1 MANRFLLPIF
11 RTFFLST
18 LVLWG
23 LGVGTGPFSG
33 SAALALTADDAAQ
46 SARTKDRP
54 GSTTT
59 PVEAQAE
66 PRDKGKALAEVTGI
80 HVVGSDNT
88 VRLVLDVTR
97 TVEPSSFLL
106 GVPHRIVIDLADTA
120 LALKDNRGN
129 GAPGFLKSM
138 RYGTTSAG
146 TLRFIIETDG
156 PTVLERSFAVPAAEG
171 SGVRVVFDIGKSD
184 ERAFR
189 LAIASQAEEE
199 RLRTEEANRPAEKA
213 DLAVPPRRKRIV
225 IDPGHGGKDGGAM
238 TRDGREE
245 KELVLDFSLDL
256 ASVLRRSGKYD
267 VILTRSDDRFIP
279 LGERVRIAREAQA
292 DLFISIHADSLPED
306 RRVRGTAVYTISE
319 TASDAMAARLA
330 HQQNQADAIA
340 GIELKNAPDA
350 VVDILFDLTRR
361 EQSNLSILFARHFY
375 ESLRTK
381 IQFFKE
387 PLQRGAF
394 TVLRVPD
401 IPSALIELGFLSNDT
416 DAELLASEEW
426 REKATLDMASTIA
439 AYFEK
444 PLVGL
449 NE

>member
-1 MANRFLLPIF
+1 MNEARAVSQDVVKNGPQSPQSPA
-11 RTFFLST
+11 TNA
-18 LVLWG
+18 VL
-23 LGVGTGPFSG
+23 
-33 SAALALTADDAAQ
+33 D
-46 SARTKDRP
+46 
-54 GSTTT
+54 
-59 PVEAQAE
+59 EAQPAPE
-66 PRDKGKALAEVTGI
+66 PSTKLPGKIFPEVTGI
-80 HVVGSDNT
+80 HVVGT
-88 VRLVLDVTR
+88 ETMVRLVLDVTGK
-97 TVEPSSFLL
+97 VEPTSFLL
-106 GVPHRIVIDLADTA
+106 GAPHRIVIDLADTA
-120 LALKDNRGN
+120 LALQNDRGN
-129 GAPGFLKSM
+129 GAPGFIKSM
-138 RYGTTSAG
+138 RYGTTSEG
-146 TLRFIIETDG
+146 GLRFIIETDG
-156 PTVLERSFAVPAAEG
+156 PIILERSFSVPANGGEG
-171 SGVRVVFDIGKSD
+171 ARVVFDIQKSD

-189 LAIASQAEEE
+189 IAIARQAEEE
-199 RLRTEEANRPAEKA
+199 RLRAEAANKPAAKA
-213 DLAVPPRRKRIV
+213 DIAIAPRRKRIV
-225 IDPGHGGKDGGAM
+225 IDPGHGGKDGGAK
-238 TRDGREE
+238 TKDGREE

-256 ASVLRRSGKYD
+256 AGVLGRSGKYD
-267 VILTRSDDRFIP
+267 VILTRSDDRFVP
-279 LGERVRIAREAQA
+279 LAERVRLAQAARA

-319 TASDAMAARLA
+319 HASDAMAARLA
-330 HQQNQADAIA
+330 QQQNQVDSVA
-340 GIELKNAPDA
+340 GIELKNAPDV

-426 REKATLDMASTIA
+426 REKAALDMASTIA